1 MSQQNLLRRNPF
13 FLWLAALLLA
23 VTGLFVA
30 LYSAHSHYQNYTD
43 PLYSSFCAISQAI
56 NCDTVAQSPW
66 SIIFTIP
73 VAWWGVLF
81 HVFLLLILLTEDR
94 RNLAVWQGFF
104 FVMLIGSAVTL
115 VLAGIAV
122 TQIKSLCL
130 VCLVTYAITFALTYT
145 CWIGKRR
152 CQESVEKNTEGF
164 SAAFCKQ
171 DMLRNYS
178 VAIGVFC
185 VSLLLLYGI
194 MPRYWLLAPAQADIS
209 GLPQGM
215 TEDGHP
221 WIGAEKPEITIAQFS
236 DYQCF
241 QCNKMYFL
249 LRQLLAAH
257 PDSLR
262 LVHRHYPLDHKVNS
276 LIVPEPFHEGSG
288 DLAKAAILAA
298 LRGKFW
304 QTNDLLYAL
313 MRNKVQEIPLQKIA
327 DKTGLDVN
335 ELAASLTHPDIAEL
349 LRRDIW
355 QGMKLGIT
363 GTPAFLID
371 GQVYQG
377 SIPPEILKR
386 IAELP
391 SGK

>member
-1 MSQQNLLRRNPF
+1 MNSKLLLRKQT

-23 VTGLFVA
+23 VTGLVVT

-43 PLYSSFCAISQAI
+43 TLYSSFCAISKAI

-66 SIIFTIP
+66 SILFAIP

-81 HVFLLLILLTEDR
+81 HVFFLFILLTADR
-94 RNLAVWQGFF
+94 RNLTAWQGFF
-104 FVMLIGSAVTL
+104 FVMLIASTITL

-130 VCLVTYAITFALTYT
+130 VCFVTYAITFALTYT

-152 CQESVEKNTEGF
+152 CHEAIEKNTEGF

-171 DMLRNYS
+171 DMLHNYS
-178 VAIGVFC
+178 VAAGVFC
-185 VSLLLLYGI
+185 VSLLLLYGL
-194 MPRYWLLAPAQADIS
+194 MPRYWLLSPAQADIS
-209 GLPQGM
+209 GLPQGL

-249 LRQLLAAH
+249 LRQLLAVH

-288 DLAKAAILAA
+288 DLAKIAILAA
-298 LRGKFW
+298 LRNKFW

-313 MRNKVQEIPLQKIA
+313 MRNKVHEIPLQKIA
-327 DKTGLDVN
+327 EKTGLDLN
-335 ELAASLTHPDIAEL
+335 ELSAALTHPDIAEL

-355 QGMKLGIT
+355 DGMKLKIF

-377 SIPPEILKR
+377 SIPPEILKK

>member
-1 MSQQNLLRRNPF
+1 MNSKLLLRKQT

-23 VTGLFVA
+23 VTGLLVA

-43 PLYSSFCAISQAI
+43 PLYSSFCAISKAI

-66 SIIFTIP
+66 SILFAIP

-81 HVFLLLILLTEDR
+81 HVFFLFILLTADR
-94 RNLAVWQGFF
+94 RNLVAWQGFF
-104 FVMLIGSAVTL
+104 FVMLIASAVTL
-115 VLAGIAV
+115 VLAGISI

-152 CQESVEKNTEGF
+152 CQEAAAQGAEGF
-164 SAAFCKQ
+164 STTFRRQ
-171 DMLRNYS
+171 DALRNHS
-178 VAIGVFC
+178 IAAGVFC
-185 VSLLLLYGI
+185 LSLLLLYGL
-194 MPRYWLLAPAQADIS
+194 MPRYWLLSPAQADIS
-209 GLPQGM
+209 NLPQGL

-221 WIGAEKPEITIAQFS
+221 WIGAEKPEITIEQFS

-276 LIVPEPFHEGSG
+276 IIVPDPFHEGSG
-288 DLAKAAILAA
+288 DLAKIAILAA
-298 LRGKFW
+298 LRNKFW

-377 SIPPEILKR
+377 SIPPEILKK
-386 IAELP
+386 IAALP